1 MLILFCDKFDASLPG
16 KLSKYGEF
24 SEDMSC
30 LGEADVLLVRSKT
43 KCDKELIDKAKKAKL
58 IIRGGVGLETIDVDY
73 CKQKNIEVKNT
84 PEASSAAVA
93 ELAVALMI
101 ASCNQLID
109 AHNSTRDGKWLKSE
123 LKRTELL
130 GKTLGLIGTGRI
142 GQEVGKRCKA
152 FGMRVI
158 GYDKF
163 MQKAEGIE
171 MMKSIDEVL
180 RAADYISLHVPLEKE
195 TKGLINKDAI
205 DKMRKGVVLVNTA
218 RGEVVEEDAVI
229 EALKSGKLGCYCADV
244 FPKEPPENSPLL
256 KAPNV
261 ILTPHIGASSKE
273 NLLRIGEIVEK
284 QIAEFVKQ
292 HGASL
297 YSGKDP
303 RMERVHNLYAGPAV
317 LPLDVLDKIREEIYN
332 IRFSGMSI
340 LEISHRSKEYEAIH
354 NDTIDKM
361 RSVIGLGPEYKVL
374 FLGGGASLQF
384 AMLPMNFLPAG
395 ASADYIM
402 TGHWSER
409 ALAEAQIIGKVNIA
423 ATTEKDKKYT
433 RIPKQ
438 EELKLDPKAVY
449 CHYTTNNTIF
459 GSQWQ
464 YTPNAGKVPLVADM
478 SSDFM
483 SRPID
488 ASAHAMIY
496 AGAQKNAGPAGVT
509 VVIMRED
516 FLAKAKK
523 DIPIILRYET
533 HAKENSLYNTPP
545 CFAIYTVSLVLDW
558 IIKNGGLAG
567 VQKRNE
573 EKGKLLYG
581 MIDKYP
587 DFFKAP
593 VEKDSRSLMNV
604 VFRLPSEALEEEF
617 VNEGKKRKFI
627 GLKGHRS
634 VGGIRVSMYNA
645 INPEQIQ
652 ELVKFMEE
660 FAQKKAGK

>member
-16 KLSKYGEF
+16 KLSKYAETTD
-24 SEDMSC
+24 DMSC

-43 KCDKELIDKAKKAKL
+43 KCDKDLLGKAKKARL

-93 ELAVALMI
+93 ELAMAFMI
-101 ASCNQLID
+101 ASCNQLIE

-130 GKTLGLIGTGRI
+130 EKTLGIIGTGRI
-142 GQEVGKRCKA
+142 GQEVARRARA

-163 MQKAEGIE
+163 MQTAANIE
-171 MMKSIDEVL
+171 MMKSLDEVL
-180 RAADYISLHVPLEKE
+180 RASDYITLHVPLEKD
-195 TKGLINKDAI
+195 TKALINKDSI
-205 DKMRKGVVLVNTA
+205 DKMRKGTVIINTA
-218 RGEVVEEDAVI
+218 RGEVVEEEAVI

-256 KAPNV
+256 KTPNV
-261 ILTPHIGASSKE
+261 ILTPHIGSSSKE
-273 NLLRIGEIVEK
+273 NLLRIGEIVER
-284 QIAEFVKQ
+284 QIAEFAKT
-292 HGASL
+292 HGDSL
-297 YSGKDP
+297 DSGKDAK
-303 RMERVHNLYAGPAV
+303 MERVTNMYAGPGA
-317 LPLDVLDKIREEIYN
+317 LPLEVLDKVREEIYN
-332 IRFSGMSI
+332 IRHAGMSI

-354 NDTIDKM
+354 NEAIDKLKKLL
-361 RSVIGLGPEYKVL
+361 GLGAEYRVL

-384 AMLPMNFLPAG
+384 AMLAMNFLPAG

-409 ALAEAQIIGKVNIA
+409 ALAEAQILGKVNIA

-459 GSQWQ
+459 GSQWH
-464 YTPNAGKVPLVADM
+464 YTPNAGNVPLVADM
-478 SSDFM
+478 SSDFL
-483 SRPID
+483 SRPIEV
-488 ASAHAMIY
+488 SPHAMIY

-516 FLAKAKK
+516 FLARARK

-545 CFAIYTVSLVLDW
+545 CFGIYTVSLVLDW

-567 VQKRNE
+567 IQKRNE
-573 EKGKLLYG
+573 EKGRLLYG
-581 MIDKYP
+581 TIDKHA
-587 DFFKAP
+587 DFYNAP

-617 VNEGKKRKFI
+617 VNEGRKRKFI

-645 INPEQIQ
+645 ISPEQI
-652 ELVKFMEE
+652 EDITKFMEE
-660 FAQKKAGK
+660 FAQKKAK